1 MLPSISI
8 NNTSAAYPESIN
20 ENNNDEVN
28 GLVQEFKSL
37 FNGKEGISTCIKH
50 LLELIKNAIRVNDNP
65 ERININNSSVTYI
78 DIGSNVT
85 GYITIGI
92 DNQEPIELP
101 ASYKDKEL
109 VRTIIN
115 ENIVEKAHDDINNAE
130 FTDGGID
137 DRSDIGID
145 SNDTD
150 DIDIDNQEPIKSP
163 ANDENKKLGQT
174 LINENVVE
182 NTHDINNK
190 KMIFS
195 AIKEIYNGDPDFI
208 FDKISRNLIHT
219 VTEFDESGKSEPTDL
234 FTWYGKDKKGDSLA
248 IVIKNINGNDYLSLG
263 YYDQDNY
270 HIKRGIRIN
279 SDSLTQYCS
288 ENARNASAS
297 FESNK
302 AIMAELF
309 ATGINHQFVNEL
321 NGERLREPNEV
332 FKRYGRAIRYDF
344 QVDNAKYRRNNVKEI
359 VSTLF
364 DNEVNTDHSQ
374 NIYVHYKK
382 LEGKIEERLQNC
394 QTEYQNEINQLSAG
408 NDSNL
413 LIVFYV
419 QIMPD
424 DFVMQLHRF

>member
-28 GLVQEFKSL
+28 GLVQELKSL

-50 LLELIKNAIRVNDNP
+50 LLELIKNAIRGNNNP

-78 DIGSNVT
+78 DIGSNDT
-85 GYITIGI
+85 GYITIGV
-92 DNQEPIELP
+92 DNQEPIKLL

-115 ENIVEKAHDDINNAE
+115 DNIVEKTHDDINNAE

-150 DIDIDNQEPIKSP
+150 DIDIDNQEPTKSP
-163 ANDENKKLGQT
+163 ANDENKKVGQT
-174 LINENVVE
+174 IINENIVE

-195 AIKEIYNGDPDFI
+195 AIKEIYDENPSFI
-208 FDKISRNLIHT
+208 FDKISHKLRHT
-219 VTEFDESGKSEPTDL
+219 VTEFDESGKSEPTGL

-248 IVIKNINGNDYLSLG
+248 IVIKNKNGNDYLSLG
-263 YYDQDNY
+263 YYDQDDY
-270 HIKRGIRIN
+270 HIQRGIRIN
-279 SDSLTQYCS
+279 GDSLTQYCS
-288 ENARNASAS
+288 EKARNASAW
-297 FESNK
+297 FESSK
-302 AIMAELF
+302 AIMAESF
-309 ATGINHQFVNEL
+309 ATGSDHQVVNEL

-332 FKRYGRAIRYDF
+332 FKRLGRAIRYNF
-344 QVDNAKYRRNNVKEI
+344 QVDDAKFRRDNVKEI
-359 VSTLF
+359 ISNLF
-364 DNEVNTDHSQ
+364 ANKVDVDHPENKYKDFKDLEDNVE
-374 NIYVHYKK
+374 K
-382 LEGKIEERLQNC
+382 RLQNR
-394 QTEYQNEINQLSAG
+394 QAKYQNEINQLSALG
-408 NDSNL
+408 VN
-413 LIVFYV
+413 F
-419 QIMPD
+419 D
-424 DFVMQLHRF
+424 DN

>member
-1 MLPSISI
+1 MLPYISI

-28 GLVQEFKSL
+28 GLVQEFKII

-150 DIDIDNQEPIKSP
+150 DIDNQEPIKSP

-364 DNEVNTDHSQ
+364 DNEVNTDYSQ

-394 QTEYQNEINQLSAG
+394 QTEYQNEINQLSALG
-408 NDSNL
+408 VN
-413 LIVFYV
+413 F
-419 QIMPD
+419 D
-424 DFVMQLHRF
+424 DI

>member
-1 MLPSISI
+1 SISI

-50 LLELIKNAIRVNDNP
+50 LLELIKNAIRGNDDP
-65 ERININNSSVTYI
+65 DRININNSSVTYI
-78 DIGSNVT
+78 NIGSNDT
-85 GYITIGI
+85 DHITIGI
-92 DNQEPIELP
+92 DNQEPIKLP

-115 ENIVEKAHDDINNAE
+115 DNIVEKTHDDINNAE
-130 FTDGGID
+130 FTDGIIVSGID

-150 DIDIDNQEPIKSP
+150 DITFDIDIGIDIENQEPTKSP
-163 ANDENKKLGQT
+163 ANDGNKKVGQT

-219 VTEFDESGKSEPTDL
+219 VTKSDENGISKPTDL

-344 QVDNAKYRRNNVKEI
+344 QVDDAKYKCDHLKEI
-359 VSTLF
+359 VSTLVG
-364 DNEVNTDHSQ
+364 NKVNVGHSQ
-374 NIYVHYKK
+374 KTYKHFK
-382 LEGKIEERLQNC
+382 DLEGKIEEGLQNR
-394 QTEYQNEINQLSAG
+394 QAEYQNEINQLYALG
-408 NDSNL
+408 VN
-413 LIVFYV
+413 F
-419 QIMPD
+419 D
-424 DFVMQLHRF
+424 DI

>member
-28 GLVQEFKSL
+28 GLVQEFKNL

-65 ERININNSSVTYI
+65 DRFNINNSSVTYI
-78 DIGSNVT
+78 NIGSNDT
-85 GYITIGI
+85 DYITIGI
-92 DNQEPIELP
+92 DNKEPIKLL

-109 VRTIIN
+109 ARTIIN
-115 ENIVEKAHDDINNAE
+115 DNIVEKTHDDINNAE

-150 DIDIDNQEPIKSP
+150 DITFDIDIDIENQEPIKSP
-163 ANDENKKLGQT
+163 TNDENKKLGQT

-394 QTEYQNEINQLSAG
+394 QTEYQNEINQLSALG
-408 NDSNL
+408 VN
-413 LIVFYV
+413 F
-419 QIMPD
+419 D
-424 DFVMQLHRF
+424 DI

>member
-20 ENNNDEVN
+20 ENNNDEIN
-28 GLVQEFKSL
+28 GLVQEFKNL

-150 DIDIDNQEPIKSP
+150 DIDNQEPIKSP

-394 QTEYQNEINQLSAG
+394 QTEYQNEINQLSALG
-408 NDSNL
+408 VN
-413 LIVFYV
+413 F
-419 QIMPD
+419 D
-424 DFVMQLHRF
+424 DI

>member
-28 GLVQEFKSL
+28 GLVQEFKNL

-309 ATGINHQFVNEL
+309 ATGINHQFVNER

-394 QTEYQNEINQLSAG
+394 QTEYQNEINQLSALG
-408 NDSNL
+408 VN
-413 LIVFYV
+413 F
-419 QIMPD
+419 D
-424 DFVMQLHRF
+424 DI

>member
-1 MLPSISI
+1 MLSSISI

-28 GLVQEFKSL
+28 GLVQEFKII

-150 DIDIDNQEPIKSP
+150 DIDNQEPIKSP

-364 DNEVNTDHSQ
+364 DNEVNTDYSQ

-394 QTEYQNEINQLSAG
+394 QTEYQNEINQLSALG
-408 NDSNL
+408 VN
-413 LIVFYV
+413 F
-419 QIMPD
+419 D
-424 DFVMQLHRF
+424 DI

>member
-8 NNTSAAYPESIN
+8 NNTSATYPESIN

-28 GLVQEFKSL
+28 GLVQELKNL

-50 LLELIKNAIRVNDNP
+50 LLELIKNAIRVNDDP
-65 ERININNSSVTYI
+65 YRFNINNSSVTYI
-78 DIGSNVT
+78 DIGSNDT
-85 GYITIGI
+85 DHITIGI
-92 DNQEPIELP
+92 EP
-101 ASYKDKEL
+101 
-109 VRTIIN
+109 T
-115 ENIVEKAHDDINNAE
+115 
-130 FTDGGID
+130 
-137 DRSDIGID
+137 
-145 SNDTD
+145 
-150 DIDIDNQEPIKSP
+150 KSP
-163 ANDENKKLGQT
+163 ANDENKKVGQT
-174 LINENVVE
+174 IINENVVE
-182 NTHDINNK
+182 NTDDINNK
-190 KMIFS
+190 KNIFS

-219 VTEFDESGKSEPTDL
+219 VTKFDENEKSKPTDL
-234 FTWYGKDKKGDSLA
+234 FTWHGKDKKYNTLA

-279 SDSLTQYCS
+279 GDSLTQYCS

-302 AIMAELF
+302 ALMAELF
-309 ATGINHQFVNEL
+309 ATGINHQVVNEL
-321 NGERLREPNEV
+321 NGERLKEPNEV
-332 FKRYGRAIRYDF
+332 FKRYGRAIRYNF

-394 QTEYQNEINQLSAG
+394 QTEYQNEINQLSALG
-408 NDSNL
+408 VN
-413 LIVFYV
+413 F
-419 QIMPD
+419 D
-424 DFVMQLHRF
+424 DI

>member
-28 GLVQEFKSL
+28 GLVQEFKII

-150 DIDIDNQEPIKSP
+150 DIDNQEPIKSP

-394 QTEYQNEINQLSAG
+394 QTEYQNEINQLSALG
-408 NDSNL
+408 VN
-413 LIVFYV
+413 F
-419 QIMPD
+419 D
-424 DFVMQLHRF
+424 DI